1 MPQEN
6 KFKLKPEDLKKV
18 IDGLAAVKAVLK
30 PYLVTLTVVE
40 RQELPRMS
48 DGISPFVQRALE
60 YAQTHTGF
68 VPTYVNIKALKN
80 DLEVVDVLAQIFRP
94 IEQLY
99 FDVNDTMTLSGSEAY
114 VASLAFY
121 HSVKQAEKMNVSG
134 AKVIAEDLRTL
145 LRGGTKTI
153 SEIKILK
160 WIKAVSGRYR
170 INKYLN

>member
-6 KFKLKPEDLKKV
+6 KLQLKHEDLKK
-18 IDGLAAVKAVLK
+18 ILEGLAVIKAVLK
-30 PYLVTLTVVE
+30 PYLVTLTAVE

-48 DGISPFVQRALE
+48 DGIAPFVHRALE

-68 VPTYVNIKALKN
+68 VPTYVNIKALKA
-80 DLEVVDVLAQIFRP
+80 DLEVVDLLAQIFRP
-94 IEQLY
+94 LEQLY

-121 HSVKQAEKMNVSG
+121 HSVKQAEKLNVPGSK
-134 AKVIAEDLRTL
+134 AIAEDLGAL
-145 LRGGTKTI
+145 LHGGRKTI
-153 SEIKILK
+153 NEIKILK

-170 INKYLN
+170 INRYLN